1 VISTDAVVGNP
12 ATEETT
18 VNEEADPKSKD
29 DDDASQN
36 DEAESSPSETT
47 GPAAP
52 PWGIKV
58 LRVLIFT
65 FLGTFF
71 TGLLFA
77 DGIPNGL
84 RVEFDLLA
92 SFKLG
97 LIAGVVAALIRTV
110 VAMLPVFVDD
120 NVGRKRES

>member
-1 VISTDAVVGNP
+1 MHRAVVGNS

-18 VNEEADPKSKD
+18 VN
-29 DDDASQN
+29 
-36 DEAESSPSETT
+36 DEAEPSPSGPT

-52 PWGIKV
+52 PWGKKV
-58 LRVLIFT
+58 LRVFLFT
-65 FLGTFF
+65 FLGTFL

-77 DGIPNGL
+77 AKIATGL
-84 RVEFDLLA
+84 RVDFDLLG

-97 LIAGVVAALIRTV
+97 LIAGVLAALIRAV

-120 NVGRKRES
+120 NVGRQRKS